1 MVDELRN
8 QLKSQDLSNLL
19 ASSVSNVG
27 GSVFP
32 DEPAAVDI
40 EVFTSIIEAWQKVH
54 VPSYGTPIAGSFVVA
69 SVDGSETILTP
80 STNQVARVQA
90 IACENTGGAAPII
103 VNLVLGSTV
112 IASNIRVDPLSITEL
127 SSQVPALFPIYLDK
141 SLPLSISVTSG
152 TAADLTTEGIYSLTS
167 Q

>member
-19 ASSVSNVG
+19 ASSVANVG

-32 DEPAAVDI
+32 DKPATIDL
-40 EVFTSIIEAWQKVH
+40 EVFTSIIDAWQRVH
-54 VPSYGTPIAGSFVVA
+54 VPSYGTPIAGSFNSV

-90 IACENTGGAAPII
+90 ISLENLGIAPIT
-103 VNLVLGSTV
+103 VNLFLGTTTIAVGITV
-112 IASNIRVDPLSITEL
+112 GPGAIETVQ
-127 SSQVPALFPIYLDK
+127 SQVPALFPLFCDK
-141 SLPLSISVTSG
+141 SSPLSVLVTG
-152 TAADLTTEGIYSLTS
+152 GVGVDLTTQAIYSLTS

>member
-19 ASSVSNVG
+19 ASSVANVG

-40 EVFTSIIEAWQKVH
+40 EVFSSIIEAWQKVH
-54 VPSYGTPIAGSFVVA
+54 VPSYGSPIAGSATIV

-80 STNQVARVQA
+80 STNQVARIQQLNLTNSGGA
-90 IACENTGGAAPII
+90 APIAVTIKTGTAVLFSGDIGPSTTLSLASAVTGLLPVYIDKVIPLSVAVTGGAAP
-103 VNLVLGSTV
+103 
-112 IASNIRVDPLSITEL
+112 
-127 SSQVPALFPIYLDK
+127 
-141 SLPLSISVTSG
+141 
-152 TAADLTTEGIYSLTS
+152 DLTTECVYSLTS

>member
-19 ASSVSNVG
+19 ASSVANVG

-32 DEPAAVDI
+32 DEPAAVDVA
-40 EVFTSIIEAWQKVH
+40 VFTSIIEAWQKVH

-80 STNQVARVQA
+80 STNQVARIQSLTLTNA
-90 IACENTGGAAPII
+90 GGAAPIAI
-103 VNLVLGSTV
+103 QIKTGTAIIL
-112 IASNIRVDPLSITEL
+112 IADIGPAETQVMALTDTIFIDKNIPLSIL
-127 SSQVPALFPIYLDK
+127 
-141 SLPLSISVTSG
+141 VTG
-152 TAADLTTEGIYSLTS
+152 GAASDLTTDCVYALTS